1 MFSLFSSFHLK
12 CVPRKYTSHK
22 SIPFWQKYNY
32 NIFNVW
38 WLTQFS
44 ETKAICLSCLKTYYY
59 HSRTTQKSRSELCH
73 FKFIKHTWFD
83 TNIEEQTSW
92 NLHTFLLLF
101 VLLWNFLHSAQ
112 VAFKYHKRK
121 LYCTQ
126 GTVRES
132 GTDFLSFS
140 ARETWR
146 AVLEKRRLWRA
157 RYVHI
162 TETRPHILQY

>member
-1 MFSLFSSFHLK
+1 MCRANTPHLEAFHLE
-12 CVPRKYTSHK
+12 
-22 SIPFWQKYNY
+22 KYNY

-44 ETKAICLSCLKTYYY
+44 ETKAIGLSCLKTYHY

-101 VLLWNFLHSAQ
+101 VLLWNFLHSTQ
-112 VAFKYHKRK
+112 VAFKYRKRK

-162 TETRPHILQY
+162 TETRPTFFSINVLTIEC

>member
-1 MFSLFSSFHLK
+1 MCRANTPHLK
-12 CVPRKYTSHK
+12 ASH
-22 SIPFWQKYNY
+22 FEKYNY

-140 ARETWR
+140 AEKHGGQYLRSGDCDEPGMCILRKHVPHSSVLMFWR
-146 AVLEKRRLWRA
+146 
-157 RYVHI
+157 
-162 TETRPHILQY
+162 